1 MPSYNDIQKA
11 LKAPI
16 PAEFL
21 STRNQGGQTLSYVTW
36 YHATKLADDRA
47 PGWSGRVTSVTA
59 VGNNVAVV
67 YAITIPCDE
76 GVITREATGFEP
88 MDSKGYGDPLSNAES
103 MAFRRALAK
112 HGLALDLYE
121 RDKSTAYA
129 ATASSG
135 VSAPAPMGQRVGN
148 WNGMLWFG
156 SVKGK
161 HFSDPS
167 VDIGALKWGSE
178 NARNKDGSPNE
189 EQRAALRAEIERRQ
203 GGAPSGFSA
212 PADAPAVGAAD
223 PKVTPDDLKA
233 LVTEAKS
240 AGVSWAQVREHCQSN
255 FGKAE
260 PNVLTKSELDLL
272 KHDLFGAYS
281 F

>member
-1 MPSYNDIQKA
+1 MPSYNEIQEA

-36 YHATKLADDRA
+36 YHATRLADERA
-47 PGWSGRVTSVTA
+47 PGWSGRVSSVTA

-76 GVITREATGFEP
+76 GVVTREATGFEP

-135 VSAPAPMGQRVGN
+135 VSAPAPTGQRVGN
-148 WNGMLWFG
+148 WNGLLWFG

-161 HFSDPS
+161 HFTDPS
-167 VDIGALKWGSE
+167 VDVGALRWGSE
-178 NARNKDGSPNE
+178 NARNKDGSANE
-189 EQRAALRAEIERRQ
+189 EQRAALRDEIARRQ
-203 GGAPSGFSA
+203 NPAPA
-212 PADAPAVGAAD
+212 PVADAPSD
-223 PKVTPDDLKA
+223 DTKVTPDDLKS
-233 LVTEAKS
+233 LVQEAKQG
-240 AGVSWAQVREHCQSN
+240 GVTWAQVREHCQSN

-260 PNVLTKSELDLL
+260 PNLLTKSELQLL
-272 KHDLFGAYS
+272 KHDLLAAYP

>member
-1 MPSYNDIQKA
+1 MPSYNDIQVA

-36 YHATKLADDRA
+36 YHATKLADERA
-47 PGWSGRVTSVTA
+47 PGWSGRVTSITT
-59 VGNNVAVV
+59 VGNAVAVV
-67 YAITIPCDE
+67 YAVTVPCDE
-76 GVITREATGFEP
+76 GVVTREATGYEP
-88 MDSKGYGDPLSNAES
+88 LDGKGYGDPLSNAES

-121 RDKSTAYA
+121 RDKGTAY
-129 ATASSG
+129 TAPVSSG
-135 VSAPAPMGQRVGN
+135 APAPAASGPRVGN

-161 HFSDPS
+161 HFTDPT
-167 VDIGALKWGSE
+167 VDIGALTWGSN

-203 GGAPSGFSA
+203 GGGTPA
-212 PADAPAVGAAD
+212 PAAAPAGPVD
-223 PKVTPDDLKA
+223 SKITTDDLKA
-233 LVTEAKS
+233 LVTVAKTH
-240 AGVSWAQVREHCQSN
+240 GVSWAQVREHCQSN

-260 PNVLTKSELDLL
+260 PNLLTKSELDLL
-272 KHDLFGAYS
+272 KLDLFPS
-281 F
+281 LVEF

>member
-1 MPSYNDIQKA
+1 MPSYNDIQVA

-21 STRNQGGQTLSYVTW
+21 STRNQGGQTLNYVTW
-36 YHATKLADDRA
+36 YHATKLADERA
-47 PGWSGRVTSVTA
+47 PGWSGRVSSVTA

-76 GVITREATGFEP
+76 GVVTREATGFEP
-88 MDSKGYGDPLSNAES
+88 MDGKGYGDPLSNAES

-121 RDKSTAYA
+121 RDKSTAY
-129 ATASSG
+129 TAPVSSG
-135 VSAPAPMGQRVGN
+135 APAPAASGPRVGN
-148 WNGMLWFG
+148 WNGLLWFG
-156 SVKGK
+156 NVKGK
-161 HFSDPS
+161 HFTDPS
-167 VDIGALKWGSE
+167 VDIGALTWGSN

-203 GGAPSGFSA
+203 GGGA
-212 PADAPAVGAAD
+212 PAPAATPAAEPVGD
-223 PKVTPDDLKA
+223 KVTPDDLKA
-233 LVTEAKS
+233 LVQLAK
-240 AGVSWAQVREHCQSN
+240 ANNKSWADVRTYCVTT

-260 PNVLTKSELDLL
+260 PNLLTKNELDLL
-272 KHDLFGAYS
+272 EHDLFEQQAYP

>member
-1 MPSYNDIQKA
+1 MPSYNEIQNA

-16 PAEFL
+16 PSEYL

-36 YHATKLADDRA
+36 YHATKLADERA
-47 PGWSGRVTSVTA
+47 PGWSGRVSSVTA

-76 GVITREATGFEP
+76 GVVVREATGFEP

-135 VSAPAPMGQRVGN
+135 VSSPAPTGQRVGN
-148 WNGMLWFG
+148 WNGLLWFG

-167 VDIGALKWGSE
+167 VDIGALNWGAN

-203 GGAPSGFSA
+203 GGAPAASA
-212 PADAPAVGAAD
+212 PASTPAMAND
-223 PKVTPDDLKA
+223 TEKVSPDDLKT
-233 LVTEAKS
+233 LVTEAK
-240 AGVSWAQVREHCQSN
+240 ANGKSWADVRTYCQQT

-260 PNVLTKSELDLL
+260 PTLLSRAELSLL
-272 KHDLFGAYS
+272 RHDLFEMVT

>member
-1 MPSYNDIQKA
+1 MPSYNEIQEA

-36 YHATKLADDRA
+36 YHATKLADERA

-67 YAITIPCDE
+67 YAITIPCEE
-76 GVITREATGFEP
+76 GVVTREATGFEP

-121 RDKSTAYA
+121 RDKSASYA

-135 VSAPAPMGQRVGN
+135 VSAPAPTGARVGN
-148 WNGMLWFG
+148 WNGLLWFG

-167 VDIGALKWGSE
+167 VDVGALRWGSE

-203 GGAPSGFSA
+203 A
-212 PADAPAVGAAD
+212 PAPAAAAPAAEVVSNEA
-223 PKVTPDDLKA
+223 KVTPDDLKA
-233 LVTEAKS
+233 LVQEAKTG
-240 AGVSWAQVREHCQSN
+240 GVSWAQVREHCQSN

-260 PNVLTKSELDLL
+260 PNLLTKSELQLL
-272 KHDLFGAYS
+272 KHDLLAAYP

>member
-1 MPSYNDIQKA
+1 MPSYNNIQTA

-36 YHATKLADDRA
+36 YHATKLADERA
-47 PGWSGRVTSVTA
+47 PGWSGRVTSVSA

-67 YAITIPCDE
+67 YAISIPCDE
-76 GVITREATGFEP
+76 GVVTREATGFEP

-121 RDKSTAYA
+121 RDKSTSYA

-135 VSAPAPMGQRVGN
+135 VSAPASSGPRVGS

-161 HFSDPS
+161 HFQDPS
-167 VDIGALKWGSE
+167 VDIGALRWGSE
-178 NARNKDGSPNE
+178 NARNRDGLPNE
-189 EQRAALRAEIERRQ
+189 EQRTALRDEIARRQ
-203 GGAPSGFSA
+203 EGSVPAAPTASA
-212 PADAPAVGAAD
+212 SDVGD
-223 PKVTPDDLKA
+223 KVTPDDLKE
-233 LVTEAKS
+233 LVASAK
-240 AGVSWAQVREHCQSN
+240 ANGKTWADVRNYCQAT

-260 PNVLTKSELDLL
+260 PNLLTKAELNMLNFEL
-272 KHDLFGAYS
+272 IASVPF
-281 F
+281 

>member
-1 MPSYNDIQKA
+1 MPSYNEIQSS

-36 YHATKLADDRA
+36 YHATRLADERA
-47 PGWSGRVTSVTA
+47 PGWSGRVTSITTVQNA
-59 VGNNVAVV
+59 VAVV

-76 GVITREATGFEP
+76 GVVTREATGYEP
-88 MDSKGYGDPLSNAES
+88 LDGKGYGDPLSNAES

-135 VSAPAPMGQRVGN
+135 VSAPAPARVGS
-148 WNGMLWFG
+148 WNGLLWFG

-203 GGAPSGFSA
+203 NPAPA
-212 PADAPAVGAAD
+212 PVADAPSD
-223 PKVTPDDLKA
+223 DTKVTPDDLKA
-233 LVTEAKS
+233 LVQEAKTG
-240 AGVSWAQVREHCQSN
+240 GVSWAQVREHCQSN

-260 PNVLTKSELDLL
+260 PNLLTKSELKLL
-272 KHDLFGAYS
+272 KHDLLAAYP

>member
-1 MPSYNDIQKA
+1 MPRYNEIQEA

-36 YHATKLADDRA
+36 YHATRLADERA
-47 PGWSGRVTSVTA
+47 PGWSGRVSSVTA

-76 GVITREATGFEP
+76 GVVTREATGFEP

-135 VSAPAPMGQRVGN
+135 VSAPAPTGQRVGN
-148 WNGMLWFG
+148 WNGLLWFG

-161 HFSDPS
+161 HFTDPS
-167 VDIGALKWGSE
+167 VDVGALRWGSE
-178 NARNKDGSPNE
+178 NARNKDGSANE
-189 EQRAALRAEIERRQ
+189 EQRAALRDEIARRQ
-203 GGAPSGFSA
+203 NPAPA
-212 PADAPAVGAAD
+212 PVADAPSD
-223 PKVTPDDLKA
+223 DTKVTPDDLKS
-233 LVTEAKS
+233 LVQEAKQG
-240 AGVSWAQVREHCQSN
+240 GVTWAQVREHCQSN

-260 PNVLTKSELDLL
+260 PNLLTKSELQLL
-272 KHDLFGAYS
+272 KHDLLAAYP

>member
-21 STRNQGGQTLSYVTW
+21 STRNQGGQQLSYVTW

-121 RDKSTAYA
+121 RDKSAAYA
-129 ATASSG
+129 TTASSG
-135 VSAPAPMGQRVGN
+135 VSAPAPTGARVGN
-148 WNGMLWFG
+148 WNGLLWFG

-167 VDIGALKWGSE
+167 VDVGALRWGSE

-189 EQRAALRAEIERRQ
+189 EQRAALRAEIDRRQ
-203 GGAPSGFSA
+203 GVVSEPASA
-212 PADAPAVGAAD
+212 PAAMAGSAEA
-223 PKVTPDDLKA
+223 KVTPDDLKA

-240 AGVSWAQVREHCQSN
+240 AGVSWAQVREHCVSN

-260 PNVLTKSELDLL
+260 PNLLTKSELDLL

>member
-1 MPSYNDIQKA
+1 MPSYNEIQA
-11 LKAPI
+11 NLKAPI

-21 STRNQGGQTLSYVTW
+21 STRNQGGQMLSYVTW
-36 YHATKLADDRA
+36 YHATKLADERA
-47 PGWSGRVTSVTA
+47 PGWSGRVTSITTVQNA
-59 VGNNVAVV
+59 VAVV

-76 GVITREATGFEP
+76 GVITREATGYEP
-88 MDSKGYGDPLSNAES
+88 LDGKGYGDPLSNAES

-129 ATASSG
+129 TTASSG
-135 VSAPAPMGQRVGN
+135 VSAPAPTGARVGN

-167 VDIGALKWGSE
+167 VDIGALNWGAN

-189 EQRAALRAEIERRQ
+189 EQRQALRDEIARRQ
-203 GGAPSGFSA
+203 GGAPAAPSA
-212 PADAPAVGAAD
+212 SVEPVSADA
-223 PKVTPDDLKA
+223 KVTPDDLKV
-233 LVTEAKS
+233 LVTEAKG
-240 AGVSWAQVREHCQSN
+240 AGVTWAQVREHCANN

-260 PNVLTKSELDLL
+260 PNLLTKSELDLL
-272 KHDLFGAYS
+272 KHDLLGSYAI
-281 F
+281 

>member
-1 MPSYNDIQKA
+1 MPSYNEIQKA

-16 PAEFL
+16 PAEYL
-21 STRNQGGQTLSYVTW
+21 STRNQGGQQLSYVTW

-67 YAITIPCDE
+67 YAITVPCDE

-121 RDKSTAYA
+121 RDKSAAYA
-129 ATASSG
+129 TTASSG
-135 VSAPAPMGQRVGN
+135 VSTPASSGARVGN

-167 VDIGALKWGSE
+167 VDVGALNWGAN

-203 GGAPSGFSA
+203 GGAT
-212 PADAPAVGAAD
+212 PAVAETTEVVSNDA
-223 PKVTPDDLKA
+223 KVTPDDLKE
-233 LVTEAKS
+233 LVQQAKT
-240 AGVSWAQVREHCQSN
+240 AGVTWAQVREHCANN

-260 PNVLTKSELDLL
+260 PNLLTKSELDLL
-272 KHDLFGAYS
+272 KHDLLGSYPF
-281 F
+281 